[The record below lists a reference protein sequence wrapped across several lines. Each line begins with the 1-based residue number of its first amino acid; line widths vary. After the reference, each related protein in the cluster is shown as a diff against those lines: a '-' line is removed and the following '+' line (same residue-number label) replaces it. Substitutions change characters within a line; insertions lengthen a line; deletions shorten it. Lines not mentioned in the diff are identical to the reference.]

1 MINKLNNLRRN
12 MRISN
17 GVKLGALC
25 VVTAIAA
32 ACSTTEAPGPLEP
45 TGPTGRVRLVN
56 LITDPARALVN
67 VSLENQIFTAGLA
80 NGQAAPAN
88 LPAPAT
94 ANYAAVYTGAR
105 TFVLKKTADT
115 TSTVATF
122 PITVADSKDMS
133 VFAIGGAGG
142 GAVTSFIT
150 TDDNTVVPAASETR
164 VRVINLSPT
173 AGSVDVFITAIGADL
188 ATATPRATALGY
200 QAASAYFVVSPGA
213 YQIRAVPAGTAPA
226 NRAASVTISLLSTRT
241 PNTPLPF
248 SGGTGRTV
256 VLADAVAGGT
266 SATQAVVISDR

>member
-12 MRISN
+12 MRVSN

-80 NGQAAPAN
+80 NGQTAPAN

-164 VRVINLSPT
+164 VRIINMSP
-173 AGSVDVFITAIGADL
+173 ASGSVDVFITAIGADL
-188 ATATPRATALGY
+188 ATATPRVTALGY
-200 QAASAYFVVSPGA
+200 QAASAYFVVSPGP

-226 NRAASVTISLLSTRT
+226 NRGASVKISLSSTAT
-241 PNTPLPF
+241 PAPLPF
-248 SGGTGRTV
+248 SGGSGRTV
-256 VLADAVAGGT
+256 VLADAAAGGT
-266 SATQAVVISDR
+266 PARAIVIGDR

>member
-12 MRISN
+12 MRVSN

-94 ANYAAVYTGAR
+94 ANYAPVYTGAR
-105 TFVLKKTADT
+105 TFVLKRTADT
-115 TSTVATF
+115 TVTVATF

-142 GAVTSFIT
+142 SAVTSFIT
-150 TDDNTVVPAASETR
+150 TDDNTVVAASSETR
-164 VRVINLSPT
+164 VRIINMSPSV
-173 AGSVDVFITAIGADL
+173 GSVDVFITAIGADL

-200 QAASAYFVVSPGA
+200 QASSAYFVVSPGA

-226 NRAASVTISLLSTRT
+226 NRAASVTITLASNASPAPLS
-241 PNTPLPF
+241 F
-248 SGGTGRTV
+248 SGGSGRTV
-256 VLADAVAGGT
+256 VLADAAAGGT
-266 SATQAVVISDR
+266 PARAIVIGDR